1 MQSSILFQAFQNV
14 SGASFVGLDTE
25 TRPSLKGGK
34 KNPMQGRVVKRMS
47 GASIM
52 VFQNK
57 HINGYEAMVRRRLE
71 AEGKNPDTFT
81 LGPRAWG
88 TRVENLPIVEHKGQY
103 YLEVIFLKPGKVE
116 FFLDDSP
123 IARDLVKGLDDDKPE
138 GDQGGLNNKVIIRTF
153 AADSI
158 KAIRVDGQVFQ

>member
-1 MQSSILFQAFQNV
+1 MQSSVLFQAFQNV

-34 KNPMQGRVVKRMS
+34 KNPMQGRVTKKMT

-57 HINGYEAMVRRRLE
+57 NVNGYENMVRRRLE
-71 AEGKNPDTFT
+71 AEGKNPDTFK
-81 LGPRAWG
+81 LGERAWG
-88 TRVENLPIVEHKGQY
+88 TRVENLPIVEHKGQHY
-103 YLEVIFLKPGKVE
+103 MEVIFLKPGKVE
-116 FFLDDSP
+116 FFLDGSP
-123 IARDLVKGLDDDKPE
+123 IARDLVQGLDDDKPE
-138 GDQGGLNNKVIIRTF
+138 GDQGGLNAKVIIRTF

-158 KAIRVDGQVFQ
+158 TAIRVDGQVFQ